1 MLSMSDTSASNPG
14 CARTCQAVIVSL
26 QLAGNVRLATW
37 FLQAASM
44 RGPLHFL
51 ENSWW
56 YLTRW
61 REVSF
66 PTSGI
71 YRRRTSS
78 QRDIGRLSSCLR
90 LRLLD
95 VVSRGWR
102 GRCDQCLNY
111 TSQPHRHEHAGQPC
125 AERARGRLERWAT
138 APFTPSHAQ
147 RI

>member
-14 CARTCQAVIVSL
+14 CARTCRAVIVSL

-44 RGPLHFL
+44 RGPLRWL

-61 REVSF
+61 REVF
-66 PTSGI
+66 PYFRI
-71 YRRRTSS
+71 LPSS
-78 QRDIGRLSSCLR
+78 DITRDIGRLSSCLR